1 MSIIVQ
7 DKYGVSTG
15 HWSQIDGRLPYRHR
29 DQGLRHMKSIERK
42 AEGKSIGGQSGDAG
56 SEVRVDPHFICGAKA
71 KECTV
76 ELAGEAHL
84 GR

>member
-1 MSIIVQ
+1 
-7 DKYGVSTG
+7 
-15 HWSQIDGRLPYRHR
+15 
-29 DQGLRHMKSIERK
+29 MKSIERK

-71 KECTV
+71 KEWTV
-76 ELAGEAHL
+76 ELGGEAHL

>member
-1 MSIIVQ
+1 
-7 DKYGVSTG
+7 
-15 HWSQIDGRLPYRHR
+15 
-29 DQGLRHMKSIERK
+29 MKSIQRK
-42 AEGKSIGGQSGDAG
+42 AAGKSIGGRPDDAG

-76 ELAGEAHL
+76 ELGGEAHL